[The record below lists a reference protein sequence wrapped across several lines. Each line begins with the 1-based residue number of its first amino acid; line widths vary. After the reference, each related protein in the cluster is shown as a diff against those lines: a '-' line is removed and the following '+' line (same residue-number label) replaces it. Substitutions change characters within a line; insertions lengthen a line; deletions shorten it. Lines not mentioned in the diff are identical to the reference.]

1 MSDKYV
7 IGCHTMDNN
16 WLSIREACE
25 ILKCS
30 DRTIYRK
37 IDNGELVSKK
47 EDGRKFVRLTSD
59 KTDTDVVQTSNTE
72 LFEYLKDENK
82 RLIEENRRLQEEIS
96 ESNMRKD
103 TLVLQFTERLSE
115 QRQLIEEI
123 RRPWWKRWRRSTAS
137 AQ

>member
-1 MSDKYV
+1 
-7 IGCHTMDNN
+7 MDNN

-59 KTDTDVVQTSNTE
+59 KTDTDVAQTSNTE

-96 ESNMRKD
+96 KSNIRKD

-123 RRPWWKRWRRSTAS
+123 RQPRWKRWRRSTDS

>member
-1 MSDKYV
+1 
-7 IGCHTMDNN
+7 MDNN

-82 RLIEENRRLQEEIS
+82 RLIEENRRLQNEIS
-96 ESNMRKD
+96 ESNIRKD

>member
-59 KTDTDVVQTSNTE
+59 KTDTDVAQTSNTE
-72 LFEYLKDENK
+72 LFEYLKDGNIRVKYKK
-82 RLIEENRRLQEEIS
+82 RHIS
-96 ESNMRKD
+96 SP
-103 TLVLQFTERLSE
+103 VH
-115 QRQLIEEI
+115 
-123 RRPWWKRWRRSTAS
+123 
-137 AQ
+137 

>member
-59 KTDTDVVQTSNTE
+59 KTDTDVAQTSNTE

-96 ESNMRKD
+96 ESNIRKD
-103 TLVLQFTERLSE
+103 SLVLQFTELLSE
-115 QRQLIEEI
+115 QRQLIEES
-123 RRPWWKRWRRSTAS
+123 RRPWWIRWRRSTDS

>member
-59 KTDTDVVQTSNTE
+59 KTDTDVAQTSNTE

-96 ESNMRKD
+96 ESNIRKD

-123 RRPWWKRWRRSTAS
+123 RRPRWKRWRRSTAS

>member
-59 KTDTDVVQTSNTE
+59 KTDTDVAQPSNTE

-96 ESNMRKD
+96 ESNIRKD
-103 TLVLQFTERLSE
+103 TLVLQFTERHSE

>member
-59 KTDTDVVQTSNTE
+59 KTDTDVAQTSNTE

-82 RLIEENRRLQEEIS
+82 RLIEENQMGSIF
-96 ESNMRKD
+96 KF
-103 TLVLQFTERLSE
+103 LVLSSRKLHGDV
-115 QRQLIEEI
+115 
-123 RRPWWKRWRRSTAS
+123 
-137 AQ
+137 

>member
-1 MSDKYV
+1 
-7 IGCHTMDNN
+7 MDNN

-59 KTDTDVVQTSNTE
+59 KTDTDAVQTSNTE

-96 ESNMRKD
+96 KSNIRKD

-123 RRPWWKRWRRSTAS
+123 RRPWWKRWRRSTDS